1 MIDIKKA
8 RELLGKRGE
17 KMTDEEII
25 RIEKQMRIWVNIII
39 DRVLED
45 KRNGVMK
52 DKKPRT

>member
-1 MIDIKKA
+1 MVDIKRA

-17 KMTDEEII
+17 RMTDEEIM
-25 RIEKQMRIWVNIII
+25 RVEEQMRICVNIII

-52 DKKPRT
+52 HKKPRV

>member
-1 MIDIKKA
+1 MVDIKRA

-17 KMTDEEII
+17 RMTDEEIM
-25 RIEKQMRIWVNIII
+25 RVEEQMRIWVNIII

-52 DKKPRT
+52 HKKPRV